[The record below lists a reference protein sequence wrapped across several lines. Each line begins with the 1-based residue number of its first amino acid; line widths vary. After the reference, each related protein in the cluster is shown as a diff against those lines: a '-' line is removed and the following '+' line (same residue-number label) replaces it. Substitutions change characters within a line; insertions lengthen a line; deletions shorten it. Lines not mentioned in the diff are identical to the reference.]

1 MGKSGFWRTRRLR
14 NLALI
19 AVTFGPLAGQAV
31 ELPAD
36 VDPTVKAC
44 VDKTAPERSLSQYVS
59 LVSFD
64 DTGVIDESA
73 GNVYWL
79 RAEDGMSKAIIRLSA
94 PASRA
99 GLAVLMHEQAEKKPK
114 LYLYVPDLKRTR
126 TVTGK
131 QVATSMMGT
140 DFSYEEFSYLQNV
153 AEDNTTS
160 RVEDESL
167 DGNPSYVFDTKPG
180 DPEAAYSLIRTFV
193 DQAMCVPVLTQFYKN
208 DTVAK
213 ELVVDRTTIQEING
227 RQVPHKVVMHD
238 RVKNTRTELT
248 AKDVEIDLELDESM
262 FHPKRLGMSL

>member
-1 MGKSGFWRTRRLR
+1 MMIPACSRNGRQFALAILLIIVWPVMGT
-14 NLALI
+14 
-19 AVTFGPLAGQAV
+19 AV

-36 VDPTVKAC
+36 TDPAIKAC
-44 VDKTAPERSLSQYVS
+44 VDKTAPERALSQYVS
-59 LVSFD
+59 LVSYD
-64 DTGVIDESA
+64 ETGIIDESA

-153 AEDNTTS
+153 AEDNTTT
-160 RVEDESL
+160 RVDDEDL
-167 DGNPSYVFDTKPG
+167 DGKPSYVFDTKPG
-180 DPEAAYSLIRTFV
+180 DPEAAYSLIRTYV
-193 DQAMCVPVLTQFYKN
+193 DQTMCVPVLTRFYKGE
-208 DTVAK
+208 TVAK
-213 ELVVDRTTIQEING
+213 ELVVDRSSVQEISG

-238 RVKNTRTELT
+238 RTQNTRTELT
-248 AKDVEIDLELDESM
+248 AKDVKIDPDLDDSM